1 MYCRGACRKPNEESQ
16 LPFNSA
22 HALVRIRHGVQ
33 LPSEACP
40 WLCPGLWPG
49 VTTARSAEM
58 PDDISEAN
66 ELGFFTYFYKVRL
79 GCIVT
84 SERRCCH

>member
-1 MYCRGACRKPNEESQ
+1 MLKVATTDEGRKRKADQFVSGMGSNCQ
-16 LPFNSA
+16 LTHVPGFA
-22 HALVRIRHGVQ
+22 
-33 LPSEACP
+33 
-40 WLCPGLWPG
+40 PGLWPG

-66 ELGFFTYFYKVRL
+66 ELDFFTYIYKVCL
-79 GCIVT
+79 ECIVT